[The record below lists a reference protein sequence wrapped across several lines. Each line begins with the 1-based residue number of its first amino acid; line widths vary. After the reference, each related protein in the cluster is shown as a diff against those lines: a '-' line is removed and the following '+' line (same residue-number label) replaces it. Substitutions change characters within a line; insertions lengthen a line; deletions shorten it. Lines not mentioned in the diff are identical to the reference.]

1 MIEIVIFSISILFF
15 SLGINK
21 FPLRNWDEAWYAQVI
36 KDMVSGKY
44 GYLMPHWNGEY
55 FFDKPPLYF
64 WLNLPVVEI
73 FGLGEWQLRL
83 VSVILTSFSSLLIY
97 KISQKLVS
105 NWIALTSSLVFLIL
119 GQVKE
124 RLSAGNLDGLLVFL
138 ILLSIYLAQKA
149 TKSNRFI
156 IPFMI
161 SWGLIALAKS
171 WLYFLIFPLFSFPF
185 VDLKFYFQ
193 NLRYLPVAITIA
205 FSWYLLGAISFGKP
219 FINWYLLYNGAFGV
233 PRIYPELFITLFR
246 DNIGIFPLIFFSKKI
261 LFVCLSYIFLLM
273 FYQESFGWYLLPIY
287 PLLAIAFGI
296 ALKNLHKWQK
306 LIILVTFL
314 SQTFIFISLTKVPD
328 NSLESASAGIFIRDH
343 FQDSDKIFFNGNDF
357 PGVLYYSGKDQ
368 INLVKGD

>member
-149 TKSNRFI
+149 TRSNRFI

-185 VDLKFYFQ
+185 VDPKFYFQ
-193 NLRYLPVAITIA
+193 NLKYLPVAITIA

-233 PRIYPELFITLFR
+233 PRIYPELFVTLFR
-246 DNIGIFPLIFFSKKI
+246 DNIGILPLIFFSKKI

-306 LIILVTFL
+306 LIILITFL

-368 INLVKGD
+368 INLVKGH

>member
-233 PRIYPELFITLFR
+233 PKIYPELFITLFR
-246 DNIGIFPLIFFSKKI
+246 DNIGILPLIFFSKKI

-306 LIILVTFL
+306 LIILITFL

-343 FQDSDKIFFNGNDF
+343 IQDSNKIFFNGNDF

>member
-1 MIEIVIFSISILFF
+1 MELIIFLISCIFLAQ
-15 SLGINK
+15 GINQ

-233 PRIYPELFITLFR
+233 PRIYPELFVTLFR
-246 DNIGIFPLIFFSKKI
+246 DNIGILPLIFFSKKI

>member
-138 ILLSIYLAQKA
+138 ILLSIYLAQKT

-246 DNIGIFPLIFFSKKI
+246 DNIGILPLIFFSKKI

>member
-246 DNIGIFPLIFFSKKI
+246 DNIGILPLIFFSKKI
-261 LFVCLSYIFLLM
+261 LYVCLSYIFLLM